1 MQQQIHKL
9 ANKEAINM
17 ILKRIR
23 KEVNKIEG
31 TDYIYIFV
39 AFTKIKVLSN

>member
-1 MQQQIHKL
+1 MQQQIHNL

-31 TDYIYIFV
+31 TDYIFV
-39 AFTKIKVLSN
+39 AFIKIKVLSN